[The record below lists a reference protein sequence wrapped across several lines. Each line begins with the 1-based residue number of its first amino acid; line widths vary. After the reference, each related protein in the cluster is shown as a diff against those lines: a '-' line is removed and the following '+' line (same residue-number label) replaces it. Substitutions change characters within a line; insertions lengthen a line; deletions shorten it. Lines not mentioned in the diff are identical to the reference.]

1 MVCSQPLPLLL
12 PLKCLQHNV
21 KRVRYSAEAVAAKKE
36 REKARLKEFQTLTGE
51 VLPRVRSDRAGPS
64 PQGLY
69 TLSPRSEAEQR
80 VLQGGLRP
88 YHPSPP
94 GQPRVLHNLEL
105 SSQHPRPWHL
115 PLEVCPDVPYV
126 FAPRRNTCLCLRSTP
141 AQINDVLSD
150 DLSLTTTFLK
160 QHPKVYWIW
169 NHRQWCL
176 AQVPDGPT
184 SSDPHAWRQSYW
196 NKELFVV
203 EKMLDADPRNCWCPR
218 LSTYARPDLYS
229 AVLAWN
235 YRRHVLAEMP
245 VKRSETSELAY
256 TQRKIESNISNFSA
270 WHQRSKVLTSLWDAG
285 KLDKV
290 KAIKEG
296 ACLICVVSNS
306 LLIRQFRVEFDLV
319 RNAMY
324 TDPNDQSVWIYHR
337 WLVGPGKSCD

>member
-1 MVCSQPLPLLL
+1 M
-12 PLKCLQHNV
+12 HNV
-21 KRVRYSAEAVAAKKE
+21 KRVRYSAEAIAAKKE

-51 VLPRVRSDRAGPS
+51 VLPRKQSRDYSKEAFDLTTRLLQTS
-64 PQGLY
+64 PEFY
-69 TLSPRSEAEQR
+69 TIWN
-80 VLQGGLRP
+80 
-88 YHPSPP
+88 Y
-94 GQPRVLHNLEL
+94 
-105 SSQHPRPWHL
+105 
-115 PLEVCPDVPYV
+115 
-126 FAPRRNTCLCLRSTP
+126 RRNILVHGIFPSSTP

-184 SSDPHAWRQSYW
+184 PSDPHAWRQSYW

-203 EKMLDADPRNCWCPR
+203 EKMLDADP
-218 LSTYARPDLYS
+218 L
-229 AVLAWN
+229 LAWN

-245 VKRSETSELAY
+245 VKRSETSELVY
-256 TQRKIESNISNFSA
+256 TKRKIESNISNFSA

-285 KLDKV
+285 KLDKD
-290 KAIKEG
+290 KAIEE
-296 ACLICVVSNS
+296 
-306 LLIRQFRVEFDLV
+306 EFDLV

-337 WLVGPGKSCD
+337 WLVGPGDDKVVIEREITSIQELLDIQPDSKWCMDSLVFYKRLLLRRHGNSMDNEERATLEKECAELLNDLRNVDPDRLQRYLDLSH